1 MESLELV
8 TELMIELGNE
18 KIIKDSESIKLE
30 KIYSDIGEL
39 QKKAKEEDLH
49 RYDDL
54 IVSIVDLKN
63 DLIKKY
69 IKIGMALER
78 IEE

>member
-1 MESLELV
+1 MENLELV
-8 TELMIELGNE
+8 IELMIELGNE

-39 QKKAKEEDLH
+39 QKKAKEEDL
-49 RYDDL
+49 RKYDDL